1 MVDVAKIGNFLA
13 AVKMF
18 LETTPEGLPALS
30 DTQKQAGVPSGKGTK
45 HGRRGDHES

>member
-18 LETTPEGLPALS
+18 LETAPGGPF
-30 DTQKQAGVPSGKGTK
+30 GKRHK
-45 HGRRGDHES
+45 V